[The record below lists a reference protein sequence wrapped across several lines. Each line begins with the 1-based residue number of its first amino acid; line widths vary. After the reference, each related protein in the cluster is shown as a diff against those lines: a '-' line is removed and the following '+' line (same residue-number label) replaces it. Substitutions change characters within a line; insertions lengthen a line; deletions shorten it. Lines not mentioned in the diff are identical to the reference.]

1 MNKIQIFFMILVF
14 SSGIFLLS
22 LYLNQ
27 KNTKQTKFSIYKGL
41 NALNLKTHKGDSF
54 ILKNVLGAPSIFFF
68 GFLNCP
74 DICPNTLTDISKII
88 TNLGSDS
95 KEINFYFV
103 TVDPER
109 DQVLE
114 MNEYLSHFNN
124 EIIGI
129 TGQIENIKKF
139 LKHMH
144 VYYKKI
150 YTDEDFYTLDHASN
164 MLIFKK
170 NGDFF
175 GTISSSESQSMIEN
189 KIKSLF

>member
-1 MNKIQIFFMILVF
+1 MILVF
-14 SSGIFLLS
+14 SIGIFLLS
-22 LYLNQ
+22 LNLSQ
-27 KNTKQTKFSIYKGL
+27 KNTKQTKFSIYKDL
-41 NALNLKTHKGDSF
+41 NALNLKTHKGDSLT
-54 ILKNVLGAPSIFFF
+54 LKNVLVAPSVFFF

-139 LKHMH
+139 LEQMH

-150 YTDEDFYTLDHASN
+150 Y
-164 MLIFKK
+164 MMKIF
-170 NGDFF
+170 
-175 GTISSSESQSMIEN
+175 IH
-189 KIKSLF
+189 

>member
-1 MNKIQIFFMILVF
+1 MNKLQIFFMILVF
-14 SSGIFLLS
+14 FTGIFVLS
-22 LYLNQ
+22 LNLSQ

-41 NALNLKTHKGDSF
+41 NALNLKTHKGDSLT
-54 ILKNVLGAPSIFFF
+54 LKNVLVAPSVFFF

-124 EIIGI
+124 QIIGI
-129 TGQIENIKKF
+129 TGQIQNIKKF
-139 LKHMH
+139 LEHMH

-150 YTDEDFYTLDHASN
+150 YTDKDFYTLDHASN

-189 KIKSLF
+189 KIKSLL